1 MRYKEIGRR
10 EQVKNLLQKAHFRGS
25 FFLALCDVAFDL
37 YANACVPVGGGRL
50 GHAKPDQNMTFPAR
64 LLRIALVLGAI
75 VDATVAIL
83 AIFFQPLLGPLF
95 DVPTKDPAL
104 TTIAGGEYVV
114 VTLIYVMLLRD
125 TKRYAPLLWLV
136 ALDQLFAALIPAW
149 EISRGHVV
157 ATWKTIGP
165 IPINLVLAATYALA
179 ARSHATTTKPRLI

>member
-1 MRYKEIGRR
+1 MT
-10 EQVKNLLQKAHFRGS
+10 L
-25 FFLALCDVAFDL
+25 
-37 YANACVPVGGGRL
+37 PPRL
-50 GHAKPDQNMTFPAR
+50 I
-64 LLRIALVLGAI
+64 RIALVIGAV
-75 VDATVAIL
+75 VDATVATL

-125 TKRYAPLLWLV
+125 FERFAPLLWLV
-136 ALDQLFAALIPAW
+136 ALDQVFAGLIPAW

-165 IPINLVLAATYALA
+165 IPINLALATVYALA
-179 ARSHATTTKPRLI
+179 ARSRTSA

>member
-1 MRYKEIGRR
+1 
-10 EQVKNLLQKAHFRGS
+10 
-25 FFLALCDVAFDL
+25 
-37 YANACVPVGGGRL
+37 
-50 GHAKPDQNMTFPAR
+50 MTFPAR
-64 LLRIALVLGAI
+64 LLRVALVLGAI

-179 ARSHATTTKPRLI
+179 ARSHATTTKPRII

>member
-1 MRYKEIGRR
+1 
-10 EQVKNLLQKAHFRGS
+10 
-25 FFLALCDVAFDL
+25 
-37 YANACVPVGGGRL
+37 
-50 GHAKPDQNMTFPAR
+50 MTLPPR
-64 LLRIALVLGAI
+64 LLRIALVIGAVI
-75 VDATVAIL
+75 DATVATL

-125 TKRYAPLLWLV
+125 LTRFAPLLWLV
-136 ALDQLFAALIPAW
+136 ALDQLFAGIIPAW

-165 IPINLVLAATYALA
+165 IPINLALATIYALA
-179 ARSHATTTKPRLI
+179 ARSRAST

>member
-1 MRYKEIGRR
+1 MPT
-10 EQVKNLLQKAHFRGS
+10 S
-25 FFLALCDVAFDL
+25 
-37 YANACVPVGGGRL
+37 GGGL
-50 GHAKPDQNMTFPAR
+50 GHAKPDHNMTFPAR
-64 LLRIALVLGAI
+64 LLRVALVLGAI

-179 ARSHATTTKPRLI
+179 ARSHATTTKPRII

>member
-1 MRYKEIGRR
+1 MP
-10 EQVKNLLQKAHFRGS
+10 AS
-25 FFLALCDVAFDL
+25 
-37 YANACVPVGGGRL
+37 GGRL
-50 GHAKPDQNMTFPAR
+50 GHAQPEQNMKFPAR
-64 LLRIALVLGAI
+64 LLRIALVLGAV

-125 TKRYAPLLWLV
+125 TKRYAPLLWLA
-136 ALDQLFAALIPAW
+136 ALDQLFAGLIPAW

-165 IPINLVLAATYALA
+165 IPLNLILAATFALA
-179 ARSHATTTKPRLI
+179 ARSHATTKPRVI